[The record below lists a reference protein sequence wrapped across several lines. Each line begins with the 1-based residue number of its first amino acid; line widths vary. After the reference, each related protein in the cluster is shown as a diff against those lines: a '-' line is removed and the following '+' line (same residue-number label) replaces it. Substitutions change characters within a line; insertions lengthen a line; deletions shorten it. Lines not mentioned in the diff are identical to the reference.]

1 MKKTVLLFGGSSE
14 ERLVSVAS
22 AQNLVRQ
29 FSFDEVWYLS
39 ELGEIYRVDS
49 NAVAEHQRPFEVPFK
64 PQGSRWAK
72 TLQEAKSHL
81 KERLIFVGLHG
92 TEGEDGKIQAYFE
105 QEKVSFT
112 GSGAQ
117 SSQICFNKSLA
128 KHKLK
133 PTGILV
139 NDELLISVAKG
150 AAQFGELSDYLNKH
164 KRLVFKPLAN
174 GSSVG
179 LKFVNDSKSLGE
191 TIQEISRLKL
201 GDYLVEPFVTGREM
215 TVGVIEENG
224 KLRALP
230 PSEVILD
237 QGRSFDYEGKYLGKG
252 TVEVTPAQVTSLE
265 KNMLQEAAIKAHE
278 ALGCYGYSRT
288 DFILDGSG
296 ALFFLETNTLPG
308 LTKASFVPQ
317 QLQVEG
323 ISFASFV
330 QNQMELAERRKE

>member
-39 ELGEIYRVDS
+39 ELGEIYRVDKS
-49 NAVAEHQRPFEVPFK
+49 AVVEHQRPFEVPFK

-81 KERLIFVGLHG
+81 KERLVFIGLHG
-92 TEGEDGKIQAYFE
+92 TEGEDGKIQAFFE
-105 QEKVSFT
+105 QEGVEFT
-112 GSGAQ
+112 GSGSE
-117 SSQICFNKSLA
+117 SSRICFNKSLA

-133 PTGILV
+133 PAGILIS
-139 NDELLISVAKG
+139 DELLISVAKG
-150 AAQFGELSDYLNKH
+150 AAQFGELSEYLSKH

-191 TIQEISRLKL
+191 VVQEISKLGL
-201 GDYLVEPFVTGREM
+201 GDYLVEPFITGREM
-215 TVGVIEENG
+215 TVGVIQAEG

-230 PSEVILD
+230 PSEVLLD
-237 QGRSFDYEGKYLGKG
+237 QGRTFDYEGKYLGKG
-252 TVEVTPAQVTSLE
+252 TVEVTPAQISADE
-265 KNMLQEAAIKAHE
+265 KILLQDAAIRCHE
-278 ALGCYGYSRT
+278 TLGCYGYSRT
-288 DFILDGSG
+288 DFIMEPSG
-296 ALFFLETNTLPG
+296 KLYFLETNTLPG

-330 QNQMELAERRKE
+330 QNQMELARHRNE